1 MIDLPKLMDELSKL
15 TVLEAAELAK
25 LLKGKWQPSKG
36 RKMIND
42 EGVQDQ
48 SAAAYFGEQL
58 AAFKKETELS
68 SRISRSIGG
77 QMTSERIGWSQWI
90 HLRLCIAADSLIRV
104 ANFHERIQNGEVCT
118 LDQSTIAS
126 IVRGMIEATAMI
138 AYMTEPSMTD
148 SDWKFKRLVI
158 CLHDAT
164 TRYKMFKGWKNLT
177 ESDGH
182 RNNMDQLKAEIQST
196 VEFNGLPKDI
206 QDKVLSG
213 QVIYLRG
220 LRSAIR
226 LMDWDVDDFS
236 SVYAYLSSHAHSSPV
251 SFIRLGKHGVDFL
264 KPTGA
269 QYATAGFAI
278 EQGCNVLKFATDR
291 MLALFP
297 DATKNITEVK
307 TPTPPPDRIERI

>member
-104 ANFHERIQNGEVCT
+104 ANFHERIQNG
-118 LDQSTIAS
+118 
-126 IVRGMIEATAMI
+126 
-138 AYMTEPSMTD
+138 
-148 SDWKFKRLVI
+148 
-158 CLHDAT
+158 
-164 TRYKMFKGWKNLT
+164 
-177 ESDGH
+177 
-182 RNNMDQLKAEIQST
+182 
-196 VEFNGLPKDI
+196 
-206 QDKVLSG
+206 
-213 QVIYLRG
+213 
-220 LRSAIR
+220 
-226 LMDWDVDDFS
+226 
-236 SVYAYLSSHAHSSPV
+236 
-251 SFIRLGKHGVDFL
+251 
-264 KPTGA
+264 
-269 QYATAGFAI
+269 
-278 EQGCNVLKFATDR
+278 
-291 MLALFP
+291 
-297 DATKNITEVK
+297 
-307 TPTPPPDRIERI
+307 